1 MIFLCDLSK
10 CSWQLLSVSAKGIT
24 CFKYLK
30 PLEEHICWS
39 SEKSTWY
46 VSRWSGFEL
55 FNTEALEHREF
66 SIYGSWDGQK
76 GIYLLYICEM
86 VGGVTFTVIHSSG
99 ASNHNP
105 VCTELINVILK
116 LCSKEQF
123 KNFKSNLWIQ

>member
-1 MIFLCDLSK
+1 MKSQLGMSHADL
-10 CSWQLLSVSAKGIT
+10 VSNSLT
-24 CFKYLK
+24 LK
-30 PLEEHICWS
+30 
-39 SEKSTWY
+39 
-46 VSRWSGFEL
+46 
-55 FNTEALEHREF
+55 HREF

-76 GIYLLYICEM
+76 GIYLLYICEA

-123 KNFKSNLWIQ
+123 KNLNLIFGFSK